1 MTEDLRK
8 LLKANVCTFLEK
20 AVVRELSERLFT
32 ASPVGKIALEAKR
45 WAQEWDIPESLIW
58 AVIDRFQAFKFW
70 HVEQGAVGGHL
81 VSAGMVGSASA
92 IGKRKKNV
100 ALRQIKDLSAADRA
114 NALKLSDLGP
124 SSMSQITEVISLDN
138 RKDALSHGYP
148 GWLPTNLYW
157 YEGLVFKP
165 DEGLL
170 AKLRSEFPDLCIDS
184 CLAGMF
190 DDLRESKQK
199 PTLKTMPYAITR
211 WIQENPTRAVVEQ
224 TAEDVAR
231 LAAMLE
237 DED

>member
-8 LLKANVCTFLEK
+8 LLKANVCTFLER
-20 AVVRELSERLFT
+20 AAVRELSERLFA
-32 ASPVGKIALEAKR
+32 ASPVGKIDLETKA
-45 WAQEWDIPESLIW
+45 WAQEWDISESLIW
-58 AVIDRFQAFKFW
+58 AVIDRFQSLKFW
-70 HVEQGAVGGHL
+70 HVEQGALGGHL
-81 VSAGMVGSASA
+81 VCAGMVGSAST

-157 YEGLVFKP
+157 YEGVVFKP

-170 AKLRSEFPDLCIDS
+170 KKLRADFPELCIDS
-184 CLAGMF
+184 CLAAMF
-190 DDLRESKQK
+190 DDLRDSKQK
-199 PTLKTMPYAITR
+199 PTVKTMPYAITR
-211 WIQENPTRAVVEQ
+211 WIEANPARAVAEQ

-231 LAAMLE
+231 IAAMLE